1 MLTPSPGVV
10 GFARFFGKAHT
21 DYDFDARDSE
31 QAVRRMNKLDAKL
44 NKLAKTL
51 NKKVVGMI
59 ETAEKEY
66 TELMKKKRIIEND
79 KSKIEVGCHVH
90 TSPLWPPAHVLP
102 APHSL
107 STASHQG
114 VGRDEEQGAGHHL

>member
-1 MLTPSPGVV
+1 
-10 GFARFFGKAHT
+10 
-21 DYDFDARDSE
+21 
-31 QAVRRMNKLDAKL
+31 MNKLDAKL

-90 TSPLWPPAHVLP
+90 TSSLWPPAHVLP

-107 STASHQG
+107 SAASHQG

>member
-1 MLTPSPGVV
+1 MV

-79 KSKIEVGCHVH
+79 KSKIEVGCYVHVVAMA
-90 TSPLWPPAHVLP
+90 TSSRLP